1 MRTVFSVTAR
11 RGDTDGE
18 SVPRLKGARIK
29 YRPCER
35 PSERP
40 GPGRSVAMDDRIR
53 TKMEQLADVIGVGKD
68 VKILVWL
75 D

>member
-1 MRTVFSVTAR
+1 
-11 RGDTDGE
+11 
-18 SVPRLKGARIK
+18 
-29 YRPCER
+29 
-35 PSERP
+35 
-40 GPGRSVAMDDRIR
+40 MDDRIR